1 MQIENSVVAVTGA
14 ASGIGR
20 ALAAAFS
27 AAGARLVLGDVDTAG
42 LDQTA
47 DGITAAGGDVRT
59 LRADAGSIT
68 DLEALLATAE
78 REFGP
83 VDVFVANAGIIGGP
97 GLGTEADWDRILDVN
112 LRAHVRAATLLVPQ
126 WQERGRGHFVGVA
139 SAAGLLTQIGA
150 AGYAVTK
157 HAAVGFAEWLAVT
170 YGDDGIGVTCV
181 CPMGV
186 DTPLLTAIRE
196 SPDPTA
202 HLAADSVV
210 SAGAVITPRQV
221 ADLTVAA
228 VADGRFLV
236 LPHPEV
242 RDMALG
248 KIADHDRWIEG
259 MRRYQQSLRG

>member
-1 MQIENSVVAVTGA
+1 MQIDNSVVAITGA

-20 ALAAAFS
+20 ALAEAF
-27 AAGARLVLGDVDTAG
+27 AGAGATVVLGDLDTAG
-42 LDQTA
+42 LTETA
-47 DGITAAGGDVRT
+47 DGIASSGGTVRALRVDAAAVG
-59 LRADAGSIT
+59 
-68 DLEALLATAE
+68 DLETMIATAE

-97 GLGTEADWDRILDVN
+97 GMGTESDWDRILDVN
-112 LRAHVRAATLLVPQ
+112 LRAHIRAASLLVPQ
-126 WQERGRGHFVGVA
+126 WQRRGRGHFVGVA

-170 YGDDGIGVTCV
+170 YGDEGIGVTCV

-186 DTPLLTAIRE
+186 DTPLLTGIRE
-196 SPDPTA
+196 SADATA
-202 HLAADSVV
+202 RVAADSVI
-210 SAGAVITPRQV
+210 SAGVVLTPQQV
-221 ADLTVAA
+221 AELTVAA
-228 VADGRFLV
+228 VAEGRFLV

-242 RDMALG
+242 RDMAVG
-248 KIADHDRWIEG
+248 KMSDHDRWIQG